1 MPYKNTIKNLVESAF
16 VTIDD
21 IAETITYNNKTS
33 SSYNVGTGAVANSTT
48 TYSLKAVVKY
58 LGDTVNGNDKEI
70 SFTGD
75 ISVMFA
81 SNDLAIVPNTADTIT
96 RGGEVYSINSIK
108 SDSVLASYTLNL
120 VRLG

>member
-81 SNDLAIVPNTADTIT
+81 SNDLAVVPHTADTIT